1 MSIFRFKLASSL
13 VLIAASLCHASCYAA
28 SIFKDLPFEKAKS
41 TAKDEGKYL
50 IVDFTASWCGP
61 CHKMEADT
69 WSNSEVQKWIN
80 DNAVAVQV
88 DVDKEHETSAAF
100 GIQAMPSVVVFR
112 PKDYAKEFDRHVG
125 YMGSSDIMDWF
136 KAVKNGETQYDAV
149 KHAMEASIGKGGKL
163 EVEAR
168 RKFGRASIEEGKF
181 DAALEQYLWLWQN
194 MVKEDP
200 DTKTMRATSLSNEI
214 MVLTKRNA
222 AAKARFSQFRD
233 ESEKN
238 DPLDFIVLNEVLGE
252 PEKTLAWFDK
262 VKNDPAEKENLKIA
276 GRRLEKLLIQKGRW
290 ADMASIYPDPV
301 EEVKLRSDVS
311 KNALA
316 ALAKMGIRAPYDP
329 FCMDSAKI
337 YAAYLAV
344 HKESLARKIAAECL
358 KISDTSLMKQQLV
371 LAALQAKE
379 PRKEQLKWITDDKEL
394 TAKLEAALHPPKKNA
409 NKNTDKND
417 GNDRGTE
424 QRDKGSEKHDK
435 GSEKHDKGAEKHG
448 KSSEKHD

>member
-1 MSIFRFKLASSL
+1 MSIFRFRLASSL
-13 VLIAASLCHASCYAA
+13 VLIAALFCQASAYAA

-41 TAKDEGKYL
+41 TAKDEGKFL

-69 WSNSEVQKWIN
+69 WSNAEVQKWVN
-80 DNAVAVQV
+80 ENAVAVQV
-88 DVDKEHETSAAF
+88 DVDKEHDTSAAF

-112 PKDYAKEFDRHVG
+112 PKDYVKEFDRHVG
-125 YMGSSDIMDWF
+125 YMGSEDIMEWF

-149 KHAMEASIGKGGKL
+149 KHAMEAAVGKGGKR

-181 DAALEQYLWLWQN
+181 DAALEQYIWLWQN

-200 DTKTMRATSLSNEI
+200 ETKTMRGTSLSNEI
-214 MVLTKRNA
+214 MVLVKRNEA
-222 AAKARFSQFRD
+222 ARTRFSQFRD
-233 ESEKN
+233 EAEKN
-238 DPLDFIVLNEVLGE
+238 APLDFVVLNEVLGE
-252 PEKTLAWFDK
+252 PDKTLVWFDK
-262 VKNDPAEKENLKIA
+262 VKNDPAEKDNLKIA
-276 GRRLEKLLIQKGRW
+276 GRRLEKLLILRGRW
-290 ADMASIYPDPV
+290 ADMANIYPDPI
-301 EEVKLRSDVS
+301 EEVKLRADVS
-311 KNALA
+311 KSALA

-344 HKESLARKIAAECL
+344 HKEALARKIAAECL

-379 PRKEQLKWITDDKEL
+379 PRKEQLKWITDDREL
-394 TAKLEAALHPPKKNA
+394 TAKLEAALHPAKKNA
-409 NKNTDKND
+409 AKSSDKSDKKNEKKSDKNSKNSD
-417 GNDRGTE
+417 E
-424 QRDKGSEKHDK
+424 SK
-435 GSEKHDKGAEKHG
+435 
-448 KSSEKHD
+448 KSN